1 MISLILKTSLAAT
14 LGFALIMAPAAAVEK
29 KVDCDKGQSLQ
40 AALETA
46 TGNAEALEIQL
57 DGTCEE
63 VVTITRD
70 RVSIVG
76 NDGATIAGRIR
87 IFGPGNV
94 TLRDL
99 TITGPGPGLGVWGG
113 RTRMFG
119 VSILDNTDTGIV
131 AQDGATI
138 RFSGGQV
145 SGNGGSHGVLLIGSN
160 AQIAESLVAGH
171 PDRGIAATENS
182 RLRTERVIVTG
193 NGLGIEASMNSSLS
207 LEETEVSY
215 NGNIGLFIS
224 NNSSAHTRLV
234 AIQGHSES
242 GISLRSGSSVNVEE
256 SIILDNFNGIEA
268 RAGDIHIANGAA
280 ITANQNHGIDANV
293 HSSVQLE
300 NSYIYFN
307 QVSGVR
313 LEYDS
318 GLLAFDG
325 VSIYS
330 NFGGDVFCT
339 DAESSAQFL
348 GASPATVFC
357 TGF

>member
-1 MISLILKTSLAAT
+1 
-14 LGFALIMAPAAAVEK
+14 
-29 KVDCDKGQSLQ
+29 
-40 AALETA
+40 
-46 TGNAEALEIQL
+46 
-57 DGTCEE
+57 
-63 VVTITRD
+63 
-70 RVSIVG
+70 
-76 NDGATIAGRIR
+76 
-87 IFGPGNV
+87 
-94 TLRDL
+94 
-99 TITGPGPGLGVWGG
+99 
-113 RTRMFG
+113 MFG

-145 SGNGGSHGVLLIGSN
+145 SGNGGSHGVLLIASN
-160 AQIAESLVAGH
+160 AQIIESLVAGH

-193 NGLGIEASMNSSLS
+193 NGLS
-207 LEETEVSY
+207 
-215 NGNIGLFIS
+215 
-224 NNSSAHTRLV
+224 
-234 AIQGHSES
+234 
-242 GISLRSGSSVNVEE
+242 
-256 SIILDNFNGIEA
+256 IEA

-280 ITANQNHGIDANV
+280 ITANQNHGIDANI

-348 GASPATVFC
+348 GAPPATVFC